1 VKGEKEM
8 KRKGMTLI
16 ELLVVIGLI
25 IFIVTTFIFPAY
37 ERARGRATEVVC
49 VSNLRQIGQ
58 ALLMYA
64 QDHDGFV
71 PPYSTLGAPYYSEV
85 LRDKEINLRPLQPRL
100 WKMAFDPYIRDKG
113 ILFCPHDPFAGLSP
127 DKTPCQGLPPQHPID
142 CTYARRIDHSITSY
156 MTLIERDYIQKG
168 YLPTTDIYVNISNS
182 LKIFWSEWSEN
193 FPPNKEI
200 PPPTTKDILDF
211 LHNNAA
217 VYMQDRI
224 HFIDPEIEQPLAY
237 IELFYDGHV
246 DFHGLWKHWLGQKCF
261 FYSNVIEER

>member
-1 VKGEKEM
+1 M
-8 KRKGMTLI
+8 KRKGLTLV

-37 ERARGRATEVVC
+37 ERAKGRVTEIVC

-71 PPYSTLGAPYYSEV
+71 PPYSTLGAPYYSEI
-85 LRDKEINLRPLQPRL
+85 LHDKGVNLRPLQPRL

-113 ILFCPHDPFAGLSP
+113 ILFCPNDLFAGLSP
-127 DKTPCQGLPPQHPID
+127 AETPCQGLPPRHPID
-142 CTYARRIDHSITSY
+142 CTYARRLDHSITSY
-156 MTLIERDYIQKG
+156 MTLVEKDYFQKG
-168 YLPTTDIYVNISNS
+168 YLPTTDIYVNISNA
-182 LKIFWSEWSEN
+182 LKIFWSEWQES
-193 FPPNKEI
+193 FPPEGDI
-200 PPPTTKDILDF
+200 PSPTIEDIFNF
-211 LHNNAA
+211 LHNSAA

-224 HFIDPEIEQPLAY
+224 HFVDVEIEQTLAY

-246 DFHGLWKHWLGQKCF
+246 DFHGLWKHWSGRKCF
-261 FYSNVIEER
+261 FYSNVTIEKR